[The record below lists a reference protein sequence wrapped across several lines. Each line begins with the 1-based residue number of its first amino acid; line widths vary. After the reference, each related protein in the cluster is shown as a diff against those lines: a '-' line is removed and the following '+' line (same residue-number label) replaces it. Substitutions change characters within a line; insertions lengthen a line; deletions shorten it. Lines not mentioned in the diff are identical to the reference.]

1 MPPAP
6 GREICLLRCPRR
18 EGRETCHHED
28 SRERPDQ
35 GRDDATPTCRSHRAC
50 PFPRVSA
57 TAGADELAIA
67 RDPASPTNRPL
78 TAGAFCLKRALF
90 LDPSRWSRKG

>member
-1 MPPAP
+1 MC
-6 GREICLLRCPRR
+6 EWY
-18 EGRETCHHED
+18 
-28 SRERPDQ
+28 
-35 GRDDATPTCRSHRAC
+35 PTELEV
-50 PFPRVSA
+50 FSA
-57 TAGADELAIA
+57 ADELAIA